1 MLVRLCN
8 GVVAIVLLT
17 FSTVGMLAPIE
28 GAKGLYYGMPEEI
41 LQGSD
46 AAAQFGRHCVAVI
59 GALQF
64 GAAASLLLSTGAT
77 TPEAQKNAAVGA
89 LCGCAA
95 HVAVCLRL
103 KAFDGQVVDPL
114 SMPTGL
120 LLGCITMLGLGL
132 VVEADTTEVE
142 RYTAIRTAEQKEFKG
157 DMMENREYVEQLTAA
172 GLRGKPKSKKAD

>member
-1 MLVRLCN
+1 MYTGTVFPAVSRAETGTAVRGPFAFVELCGAHGTDRQTDRQTHRRTLAPARMLVRLCN

-17 FSTVGMLAPIE
+17 FSTVEMLAPID

-77 TPEAQKNAAVGA
+77 TPANGIDGQHRRRSQRFTRF
-89 LCGCAA
+89 CQS
-95 HVAVCLRL
+95 AVC
-103 KAFDGQVVDPL
+103 AH
-114 SMPTGL
+114 
-120 LLGCITMLGLGL
+120 
-132 VVEADTTEVE
+132 
-142 RYTAIRTAEQKEFKG
+142 AEG
-157 DMMENREYVEQLTAA
+157 V
-172 GLRGKPKSKKAD
+172 